1 MIVEEVKKA
10 VFLDR
15 DGCISPDNFGLKP
28 DPEKYHLYPYTIEAL
43 RILQNLGYMLII
55 VTNQAGIAKGY
66 FDLETLEK
74 VHAKLR
80 ELLNNEG
87 IILTDI
93 YYSPYLETGTVP
105 PFNIAHEDRKPGLG
119 MFYKAKRDHPFDPN
133 KSWMLG
139 DRKSDVYFGKKA
151 GLKTVLLLSGHGK
164 EELLTGF
171 EGWEYKPDFI
181 AENLLTA
188 AKLIQ
193 MLTK

>member
-1 MIVEEVKKA
+1 
-10 VFLDR
+10 
-15 DGCISPDNFGLKP
+15 
-28 DPEKYHLYPYTIEAL
+28 
-43 RILQNLGYMLII
+43 
-55 VTNQAGIAKGY
+55 
-66 FDLETLEK
+66 
-74 VHAKLR
+74 
-80 ELLNNEG
+80 
-87 IILTDI
+87 
-93 YYSPYLETGTVP
+93 
-105 PFNIAHEDRKPGLG
+105 
-119 MFYKAKRDHPFDPN
+119 MFYKAMRDHPFDPN

-171 EGWEYKPDFI
+171 EGWEYTPDFI